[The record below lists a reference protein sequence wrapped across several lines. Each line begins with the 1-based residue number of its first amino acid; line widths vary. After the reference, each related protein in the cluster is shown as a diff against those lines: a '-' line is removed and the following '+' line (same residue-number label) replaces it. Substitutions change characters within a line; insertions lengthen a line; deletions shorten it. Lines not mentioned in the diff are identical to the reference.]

1 VLIYYQTVVPLEPV
15 FTLGWIS
22 LPSALARPLVRF
34 AACPIPPLPRPVLAN
49 VAASRGR
56 LRGIYPMT
64 KLRTL
69 GPLVRALDTSTTRL
83 SRTEYNSTYLTP
95 EYRAWRAHV
104 VQRAGGRCE
113 AVDHHGHRCTRAWP
127 EHRLFADHI
136 RELSDGGSLLDP
148 HNGQCLCAS
157 HHKRKTDAARA
168 KRRIF

>member
-1 VLIYYQTVVPLEPV
+1 
-15 FTLGWIS
+15 
-22 LPSALARPLVRF
+22 
-34 AACPIPPLPRPVLAN
+34 
-49 VAASRGR
+49 
-56 LRGIYPMT
+56 MT

-69 GPLVRALDTSTTRL
+69 APLVRAIDTSTTKL
-83 SRTEYNSTYLTP
+83 SRTEYTATYLTP

-113 AVDHHGHRCTRAWP
+113 AVDHHGHRCSRAWP

-157 HHKRKTDAARA
+157 HHKRKTDEARA
-168 KRRIF
+168 KRRIC